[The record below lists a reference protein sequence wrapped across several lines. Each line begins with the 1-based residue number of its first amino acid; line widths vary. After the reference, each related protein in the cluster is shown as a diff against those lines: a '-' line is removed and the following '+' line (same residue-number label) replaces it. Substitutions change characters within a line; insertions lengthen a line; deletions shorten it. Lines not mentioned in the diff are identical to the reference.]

1 MVTLVVGDSFDSLKE
16 KPYIDIDSTY
26 SNYESKYQRVKSF
39 IQDEIT
45 RVLKIYNN
53 MGVDVR
59 PFIRIYDSRD
69 ETVTLSVKNDKLLN
83 KALRKLF
90 IDLEHKTDLKYETCI
105 AKNTNVGVKVK
116 FTITRGMSKENHLR
130 VYEIVYRLRNTQIDS
145 PTEKHTL
152 MLVDETGQ
160 KEILDV
166 LKIVDSYSSNNERL
180 FKAISQGLIFENH
193 FAEDETKSKKDY
205 VNEGL
210 EGLLIPNTSN
220 LVLHKHE
227 VSEININ
234 GKDFIKLNKKVDTV
248 EVVSEHYLY
257 KNYIKDKEIMYC
269 PKIDCYIFVDSSR
282 KVLYKNKKKWGIE
295 NVKQ

>member
-1 MVTLVVGDSFDSLKE
+1 MVTLVVGDSFESLKE
-16 KPYIDIDSTY
+16 KPYVDIDTAY
-26 SNYESKYQRVKSF
+26 SNYETKYQRVKSF

-45 RVLKIYNN
+45 KVLKIYNN
-53 MGVDVR
+53 MGVDIK

-90 IDLEHKTDLKYETCI
+90 IDLEHKTDLKYETYI

-116 FTITRGMSKENHLR
+116 FTVTRGLSKENHLR

-166 LKIVDSYSSNNERL
+166 LKVVDSYSSNNERL
-180 FKAISQGLIFENH
+180 FKAISQGLIFENY

-210 EGLLIPNTSN
+210 EGLLIPNISN

-227 VSEININ
+227 ISYININ
-234 GKDFIKLNKKVDTV
+234 GMDFIKLNKKVDTV

-257 KNYIKDKEIMYC
+257 RNYIKDKEIMYC
-269 PKIDCYIFVDSSR
+269 PKMDCYIFVDSSR
-282 KVLYKNKKKWGIE
+282 NVLYKNKKKWGI
-295 NVKQ
+295 

>member
-1 MVTLVVGDSFDSLKE
+1 MVTLVVGDSFESLKE
-16 KPYIDIDSTY
+16 KPYVDIDIAY
-26 SNYESKYQRVKSF
+26 SNYETKYQRVKSF

-45 RVLKIYNN
+45 KVLKIYNN
-53 MGVDVR
+53 MGVDIK

-90 IDLEHKTDLKYETCI
+90 IDLEHKTDLKYETYI

-116 FTITRGMSKENHLR
+116 FTVTRGLSKENHLR

-180 FKAISQGLIFENH
+180 FKAISQGLIFENY

-210 EGLLIPNTSN
+210 EGLLIPNISN

-227 VSEININ
+227 IVYININ
-234 GKDFIKLNKKVDTV
+234 GMDFIKLNEKVDTV

-282 KVLYKNKKKWGIE
+282 NVLYKNKKKWGI
-295 NVKQ
+295 

>member
-1 MVTLVVGDSFDSLKE
+1 MVTLVVGGSFESLKE
-16 KPYIDIDSTY
+16 KPYVDIDIAY
-26 SNYESKYQRVKSF
+26 SNYETKYQRVKSF

-45 RVLKIYNN
+45 KVLKIYNN
-53 MGVDVR
+53 MGVDIK

-116 FTITRGMSKENHLR
+116 FTVTRGLSKENHLR

-180 FKAISQGLIFENH
+180 FKAISQGLIFENY

-210 EGLLIPNTSN
+210 EGLLIPNISN

-227 VSEININ
+227 IVYININ
-234 GKDFIKLNKKVDTV
+234 GMDFIKLNEKVDTV

-282 KVLYKNKKKWGIE
+282 NVLYKNKKKWGI
-295 NVKQ
+295 

>member
-1 MVTLVVGDSFDSLKE
+1 MVTLVVGDSFESLKE
-16 KPYIDIDSTY
+16 KPYVDIDIAY
-26 SNYESKYQRVKSF
+26 SNYETKYQRVKSF

-45 RVLKIYNN
+45 KVLKIYNN
-53 MGVDVR
+53 MGVDIK

-90 IDLEHKTDLKYETCI
+90 IDLEHKTDLKYETYI

-116 FTITRGMSKENHLR
+116 FTVTRGLSKENHLR

-180 FKAISQGLIFENH
+180 FKAISQGLIFENY

-210 EGLLIPNTSN
+210 EGLLIPNISN

-227 VSEININ
+227 ISYININ

-257 KNYIKDKEIMYC
+257 RNYIKDKEIMYC
-269 PKIDCYIFVDSSR
+269 PKMDCYIFVDSSR
-282 KVLYKNKKKWGIE
+282 NILYKNKKKWGI
-295 NVKQ
+295 